1 MSGTLYLIP
10 TPLWK
15 GTERHGL
22 PEHTLQTIRSIRC
35 FVVEHPTRALGF
47 LKWAG
52 HPVPEH
58 ERVHRVLNKR
68 TPDHEAYS
76 LVGLLREGD
85 VGYFS
90 EAGAPGV
97 ADPGA
102 VLVRFA
108 HQAGHKV
115 VPLVGPSSIV
125 LALMASGMN
134 GQLFQFHGYAPV
146 DSGPRCE
153 KIRALERESAKTGQT
168 QILIETPHRTVAL
181 ARDILNTC
189 AGSTRFCMAAALCS
203 PGEWIRSAPVSEWA
217 GVDVETVKGLPAVY
231 LLQAYT
237 G

>member
-22 PEHTLQTIRSIRC
+22 PEHTLQTIRGIRQ
-35 FVVEHPTRALGF
+35 FVVEHPTRGLSF

-52 HPVPEH
+52 HPIPEH
-58 ERVHRVLNKR
+58 ERLHRVLNKR
-68 TPDHEAYS
+68 TPEHEAFS
-76 LVGLLREGD
+76 LVNLLQAGD

-108 HQAGHKV
+108 HQAGHRV

-125 LALMASGMN
+125 MALMASGMN
-134 GQLFQFHGYAPV
+134 GQSFQFHGYLPV
-146 DSGPRCE
+146 DAAPRRE
-153 KIRALERESAKTGQT
+153 RLLALERESGRAGQT

-181 ARDILNTC
+181 ARDVLTVC
-189 AGSTRFCMAAALCS
+189 SDATRFCMAVALCS
-203 PGEWIRSAPVSEWA
+203 PTEWIRSAPISQWRDA
-217 GVDVETVKGLPAVY
+217 DVEAARGLPAVF
-231 LLQAYT
+231 LLEAFT